1 MIVTENN
8 AVAADDGRI
17 LAGPFPTNAAAWR
30 WIDLHTDEG
39 ARRTLSAGKILS
51 IFHNI
56 GKSENA

>member
-39 ARRTLSAGKILS
+39 ARRR
-51 IFHNI
+51 
-56 GKSENA
+56 